1 MPQIVERSLQS
12 GIKTFAVANIQE
24 ATEIRN
30 VGVGWPILL
39 LGALMPGEE
48 QYIPDSEFI
57 PTISSLEELIRLQ
70 SVCEA
75 KQSIV
80 QLHLKIDTGMG
91 RLGLWYADTSEC
103 IERIQ
108 ASPNLKLSGIYT
120 HFSDPV
126 NDPQFTQIQRKRLE
140 SVIATI
146 QSNSAISV
154 HADSSASFNA
164 LSESSPYNAVRIVFA
179 IRRPT
184 LPQNASTEHF
194 RDAHS
199 KLLY

>member
-1 MPQIVERSLQS
+1 
-12 GIKTFAVANIQE
+12 
-24 ATEIRN
+24 
-30 VGVGWPILL
+30 
-39 LGALMPGEE
+39 MPGEE

-80 QLHLKIDTGMG
+80 HLHLKIDTGMG
-91 RLGLWYADTSEC
+91 RLGLWYADTNEC

-120 HFSDPV
+120 HFSDPI
-126 NDPQFTQIQRKRLE
+126 NDPQFTELQRQRLE

-146 QSNSAISV
+146 KSNSLISI

-164 LSESSPYNAVRIVFA
+164 LSVSPPYNAVRIGLLQYGVLPYPNMQSLN
-179 IRRPT
+179 ISVTPT
-184 LPQNASTEHF
+184 LSFYTKVGLVKTLPKEAQSVTAVLMN
-194 RDAHS
+194 
-199 KLLY
+199 